1 MKIEQQGF
9 ALIEA
14 MIGVVIFAISL
25 VALVNYSQ
33 YIILNFN
40 QLYMNSSAVRGLHS
54 TLEKSAM
61 LTASISGEKNSA
73 MDPDLR
79 YPEWKIQATRL
90 PQADNCTELVVSLTI
105 KKQPFSLS
113 RWYCSIG
120 EHYVSSV
127 SF

>member
-1 MKIEQQGF
+1 MKIKQQGF
-9 ALIEA
+9 ALVEA

-40 QLYMNSSAVRGLHS
+40 QLYMNSSAIRVLHS
-54 TLEKSAM
+54 TLEKSVM
-61 LTASISGEKNSA
+61 SGEPISGEKNSSIG
-73 MDPDLR
+73 PNLR
-79 YPEWKIQATRL
+79 YPEWKMQTVRIPRV
-90 PQADNCTELVVSLTI
+90 DNCTELMVSLTV

-113 RWYCSIG
+113 RWYCSTG

>member
-1 MKIEQQGF
+1 MKIKQQGF

-25 VALVNYSQ
+25 VALLNYSQ

-40 QLYMNSSAVRGLHS
+40 QLYMNSSAVRALHS

-73 MDPDLR
+73 IDPDLR
-79 YPEWKIQATRL
+79 YPEWKIQMTRL
-90 PQADNCTELVVSLTI
+90 SQVDNCTELVVSLTI
-105 KKQPFSLS
+105 KDSHF
-113 RWYCSIG
+113 
-120 EHYVSSV
+120 H
-127 SF
+127 

>member
-1 MKIEQQGF
+1 MKTKQQGF
-9 ALIEA
+9 ALVEA

-40 QLYMNSSAVRGLHS
+40 KLYMNSLAIRVLHS
-54 TLEKSAM
+54 TLEKSSM
-61 LTASISGEKNSA
+61 LGEPISGEKNSSI
-73 MDPDLR
+73 DPNLR
-79 YPEWKIQATRL
+79 YPEWKIQTTRL
-90 PQADNCTELVVSLTI
+90 PRADNCTELMVSLTI

-113 RWYCSIG
+113 RWYCSTG
-120 EHYVSSV
+120 EYYVPSV